1 MFNRLDQELAWPGE
15 LMSSNECPPW
25 IRYTQEELDQAVFAT
40 SKAAQSIIPEVDD
53 TLGRGQRSVSK
64 LNALDTSAVSQ
75 SAPIRSADDFID
87 RTGIVYQEDQSEDE
101 SDEEVVGNDDA
112 AGEDIIDIDKIEEN
126 DEDDEDETATINTM
140 ATGDTG
146 EDSEEAMMT
155 KPVNLKFTM
164 KRVVSEPEELSKRP
178 RID

>member
-1 MFNRLDQELAWPGE
+1 M
-15 LMSSNECPPW
+15 
-25 IRYTQEELDQAVFAT
+25 
-40 SKAAQSIIPEVDD
+40 
-53 TLGRGQRSVSK
+53 SK

-101 SDEEVVGNDDA
+101 SDEEVVGNDA
-112 AGEDIIDIDKIEEN
+112 AGEDIGDIDIDKIEEN